1 MIKNIM
7 LSGPDGVGK
16 STIASELSVYY
27 KSHDIDAEIIWAR
40 FHHYFQKVV
49 NFFAR
54 ITGQSY
60 DENYTWGRDNY
71 HDYYGFIGIIY
82 IFAAFVDHLIFIIF
96 IKRRLIKKNIV
107 CILDRY
113 IIDIVADL
121 IVDTKRPQLIFFLFD
136 RFIRKELRNFNTV
149 IIECDINIV
158 ESRRI
163 DIKDDKKY
171 LDKIKAYKLISD
183 KYSITKINTGIKS
196 ISENIQKIV
205 KK

>member
-16 STIASELSVYY
+16 SAISSELKMYY
-27 KSHDIDAEIIWAR
+27 KSHDIEAEIIWAR

-54 ITGQSY
+54 MIGKSY

-71 HDYYGFIGIIY
+71 HDYYGFIGVIY
-82 IFAAFVDHLIFIIF
+82 IFAAFMDHIIFKVF

-113 IIDIVADL
+113 IVDIVADL
-121 IVDTKRPQLIFFLFD
+121 IVDTKNLKLIFFLFD
-136 RFIRKELRNFNTV
+136 RFIRKELNSFNAFV
-149 IIECDINIV
+149 LECDINIV
-158 ESRRI
+158 ESGRI

-171 LDKIKAYKLISD
+171 LDKIEAYKLISD
-183 KYSITKINTGIKS
+183 KYSINKINTGINS
-196 ISENIQKIV
+196 ISENVQKIV
-205 KK
+205 NK